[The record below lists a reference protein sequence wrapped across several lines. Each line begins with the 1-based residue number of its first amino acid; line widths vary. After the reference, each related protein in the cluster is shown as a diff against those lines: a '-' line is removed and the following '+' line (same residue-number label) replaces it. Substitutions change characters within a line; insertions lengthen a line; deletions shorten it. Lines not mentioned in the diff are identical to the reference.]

1 MGAWTH
7 GYMRRPI
14 KKAEKQNLVVPSSL
28 PERIA
33 AQFRSANVR
42 FGSKA
47 DIPLNDRDVRFTPK
61 ATLLSVIAMSTLCQ
75 KQTLC

>member
-1 MGAWTH
+1 MGAWTD

-14 KKAEKQNLVVPSSL
+14 KKAEKQNLVVLSSL

-61 ATLLSVIAMSTLCQ
+61 ADIAEYSRMSALCQ